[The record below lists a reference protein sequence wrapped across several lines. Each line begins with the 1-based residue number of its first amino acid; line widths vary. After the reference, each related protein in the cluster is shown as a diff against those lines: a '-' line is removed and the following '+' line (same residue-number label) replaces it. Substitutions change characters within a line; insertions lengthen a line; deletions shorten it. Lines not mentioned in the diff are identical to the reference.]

1 MHPIKCPNCFAH
13 KSDQTLAIFGT
24 HSLRLL
30 RLQLTSNTGSRQD
43 SLRESESPTLVDF
56 GRAVGQAALPSRSP
70 FILLRWSA
78 SSIRFPRSL
87 YCACYRGVQAIVDA
101 SCVPSIQTLRDP
113 SVAYTTL
120 WRQQSATAATW
131 LGSVCAALIRRKY
144 SNTPPDAADRVAKA
158 ASDGF
163 CASSFASWSSLQRKR
178 PSKAM
183 NRFRD
188 HCPPVRK
195 CHLQLSNEFAFTYA
209 VSPNFYHV
217 QQRGTQ

>member
-1 MHPIKCPNCFAH
+1 MHPTKCPNCFAH
-13 KSDQTLAIFGT
+13 KSDQTLAILGT
-24 HSLRLL
+24 YSLRLL
-30 RLQLTSNTGSRQD
+30 RLQLPSNTGSRPD
-43 SLRESESPTLVDF
+43 SLHDSESPTLVDF

-70 FILLRWSA
+70 SILPRWSA
-78 SSIRFPRSL
+78 SSLRFPRSL
-87 YCACYRGVQAIVDA
+87 DCACYRGV
-101 SCVPSIQTLRDP
+101 PSYRRCLLCSIHPDTM
-113 SVAYTTL
+113 STL
-120 WRQQSATAATW
+120 WRQRSATAATW
-131 LGSVCAALIRRKY
+131 LGSVCAAVIRRQC
-144 SNTPPDAADRVAKA
+144 SGTPPDAADRAAKA

-163 CASSFASWSSLQRKR
+163 CSSSFASWSSLQRKR
-178 PSKAM
+178 LSKAM